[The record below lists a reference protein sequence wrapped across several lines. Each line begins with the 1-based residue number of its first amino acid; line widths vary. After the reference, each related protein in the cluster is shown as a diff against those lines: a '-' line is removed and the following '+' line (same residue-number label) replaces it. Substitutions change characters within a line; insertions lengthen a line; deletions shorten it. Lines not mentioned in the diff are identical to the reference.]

1 MSSPSSGSSTTQAR
15 RLFYDIVVTFVL
27 HSSIVLYSTMF
38 LHSDQDPAWHTYRHV
53 DKVVVSFLFRVNV
66 NKIPWHVSEAR
77 LHFLLSWTHRYGAWM
92 NGQCRV
98 HRWHSCSTPP
108 PRYLGIFAASTSGT
122 WGHLRPRPFQPT
134 WAMVSLSDVARM
146 HADSLPTCL

>member
-1 MSSPSSGSSTTQAR
+1 MDIQCLHIQAPLKTLLYRVCSEVSSPSSGSSTTQAR

-77 LHFLLSWTHRYGAWM
+77 LHFLLS
-92 NGQCRV
+92 
-98 HRWHSCSTPP
+98 
-108 PRYLGIFAASTSGT
+108 
-122 WGHLRPRPFQPT
+122 
-134 WAMVSLSDVARM
+134 
-146 HADSLPTCL
+146 